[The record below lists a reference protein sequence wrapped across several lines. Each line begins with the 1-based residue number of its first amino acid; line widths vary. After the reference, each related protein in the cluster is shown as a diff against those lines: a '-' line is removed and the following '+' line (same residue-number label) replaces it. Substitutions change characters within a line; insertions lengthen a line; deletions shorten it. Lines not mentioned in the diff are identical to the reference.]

1 MVQHSAEVKEVIL
14 RCYEVFSAGDVEASM
29 RLLTQEGFASGIGT
43 DPEEWADTRT
53 EFRALLKG
61 WMTEPRVVVRLEASE
76 DPRCFEE
83 GSVGWVVDR
92 PTFVLAGGG
101 SVSSRMTA
109 VMRQEEGEWKLVHA
123 HWSVG
128 VPNEEA
134 FVS

>member
-1 MVQHSAEVKEVIL
+1 MVQHSAEVKEAIL

-53 EFRALLKG
+53 EFMALLKG

-92 PTFVLAGGG
+92 PTHLRACGRWKRLLAHDGRHAPRRRRVETGT
-101 SVSSRMTA
+101 RP
-109 VMRQEEGEWKLVHA
+109 LVRGCA
-123 HWSVG
+123 
-128 VPNEEA
+128 
-134 FVS
+134 